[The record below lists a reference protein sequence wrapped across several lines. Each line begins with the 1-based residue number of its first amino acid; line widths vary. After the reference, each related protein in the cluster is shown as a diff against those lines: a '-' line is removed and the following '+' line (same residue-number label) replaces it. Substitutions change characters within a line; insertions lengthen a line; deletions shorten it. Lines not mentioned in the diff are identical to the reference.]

1 MKNLLLIFSTFTV
14 FWCSG
19 QSAIDTVAKK
29 DSTQIIDSAA
39 VLPVVKD
46 SISRDSVVR
55 DSLRQVAYVFLAK
68 KLDTAVYS
76 QHPFYKFSNPTR
88 LIASKRVWNG
98 KEGVFYA
105 IIALLLF
112 FALAKNAFSRYINDL
127 FRVFFRTTFK
137 QRQTREQLLNA
148 PLPSL
153 LFNILYVLSAGLFIT
168 LLFQRFNLGSEYGFW
183 MLFAYCVLGLLVVY
197 AVKFVA
203 LKVFGWLLKVGEA
216 TDTYIFIVFTTNKV
230 IGISLLPFIIGLA
243 FMDQAFYEAAFILS
257 LFLVA
262 ALFVYRFYLSYVS
275 VQKSVKINFF
285 HFVLYL
291 AAFEI
296 APLLLINKLL
306 LRFLGETY

>member
-1 MKNLLLIFSTFTV
+1 MKNLLLILLSIFT
-14 FWCSG
+14 FWCYG
-19 QSAIDTVAKK
+19 QSITDSLARK
-29 DSTQIIDSAA
+29 DSVQFVDSAA
-39 VLPVVKD
+39 VLPVAKD
-46 SISRDSVVR
+46 TISRDSVVR
-55 DSLRQVAYVFLAK
+55 DSLRQAAYIVLAK
-68 KLDTAVYS
+68 KMDTAIFS
-76 QHPFYKFSNPTR
+76 QNPFYRFSNPTR

-98 KEGVFYA
+98 KEGFFYA
-105 IIALLLF
+105 IVALLLF

-137 QRQTREQLLNA
+137 QRQTREQLLTA

-153 LFNILYVLSAGLFIT
+153 VFNILYVLSAGLFIT
-168 LLFQRFNLGSEYGFW
+168 LLFQRFNLGAEYGFW
-183 MLFAYCVLGLLVVY
+183 MLFAYCVIGLLIMY

-216 TDTYIFIVFTTNKV
+216 TDTYIFIVFSTNKV
-230 IGISLLPFIIGLA
+230 IGIALLPFIVGLA
-243 FMDQAFYEAAFILS
+243 FMDQVFYEAAFVLS
-257 LFLVA
+257 LILIA
-262 ALFVYRFYLSYVS
+262 ALFAYRFYLSYIS